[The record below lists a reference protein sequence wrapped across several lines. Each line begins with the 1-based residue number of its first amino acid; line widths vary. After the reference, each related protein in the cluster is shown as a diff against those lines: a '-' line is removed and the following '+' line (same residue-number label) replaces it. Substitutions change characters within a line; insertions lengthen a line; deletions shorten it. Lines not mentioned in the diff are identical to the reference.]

1 MLDGLWLGTA
11 DQLPAW
17 LVSQDVLS
25 PATCAELGRF
35 LIEAL
40 PVA

>member
-11 DQLPAW
+11 DQLPGW
-17 LVSQDVLS
+17 LVSQDVLDL
-25 PATCAELGRF
+25 AARAELARF
-35 LIEAL
+35 LDEAL